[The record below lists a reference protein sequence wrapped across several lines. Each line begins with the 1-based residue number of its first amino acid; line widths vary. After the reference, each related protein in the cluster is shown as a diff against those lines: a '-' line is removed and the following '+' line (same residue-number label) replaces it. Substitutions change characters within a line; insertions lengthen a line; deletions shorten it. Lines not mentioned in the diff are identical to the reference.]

1 MRGEVPE
8 RSKAAVLK
16 IVRHVYHW
24 PHSGVLCAHG
34 ARAPR
39 DPPYHVLRREPEGGI
54 VRRILALV
62 AVLVLSPSCPGPVQ
76 AGEVLHDAEYYIS
89 KAQNAERWAAD
100 DEAVDEKLTAFREGN
115 GGRPPNILYIL
126 IDDIGFGDLGSET
139 LNSIRGYRTPS
150 INQFAREGMRLSR
163 MYTEPSCTPTRVAFM
178 TGRQPYRN
186 GMGNTAVDI
195 SGFGLADE
203 EVTLAE
209 ILSEAGYNTV
219 HIGKWHMG
227 DIKEAWP
234 NFQGFDYAAFPIHQQ
249 GQLTIFHDDAADE
262 EVSIGIGDNN
272 YDDRY
277 TMDRWL
283 RTDASSMV
291 TGVEGNRNEP
301 VREVHMKPGERW
313 TEAKYEEMNQRYQD
327 QAMEQ
332 LQSLAKRDEPFFLQ
346 YWPLYPLT
354 GPRTA
359 YDEYTTPN
367 GGTYVEK
374 MKLVD
379 QWIGELMAEMER
391 LGVADDTLVIIMGDN
406 GHFTK
411 YSPQSGYT
419 PMIFRGGKGSTTEG
433 GVRVD
438 AFVRWPGMVEADT
451 VAGDIVHV
459 TDLFTTI
466 ARLGGATDGI
476 PTDRIIDGI
485 DQTSLMLNGDTHGRR
500 DYVFLYNI
508 NKLEAV
514 VKEQYKLAIP
524 GGNLEN
530 AILADFYDLFRD
542 PQEKYP
548 VSTEIGAWGGAKFVR
563 MVQRHMKRKARY
575 ADAGPAIGMPYE
587 GIENLRPESK
597 AAVQEFLFMM
607 KSPEM

>member
-1 MRGEVPE
+1 VISRFLFRYLVTVPVILGFTATA
-8 RSKAAVLK
+8 SAKD
-16 IVRHVYHW
+16 IV
-24 PHSGVLCAHG
+24 
-34 ARAPR
+34 
-39 DPPYHVLRREPEGGI
+39 
-54 VRRILALV
+54 
-62 AVLVLSPSCPGPVQ
+62 
-76 AGEVLHDAEYYIS
+76 HDAEYYIIE
-89 KAQNAERWAAD
+89 AQNS
-100 DEAVDEKLTAFREGN
+100 EKWKKEDQKIDQQLMEFRKRN
-115 GGRPPNILYIL
+115 GGKPPNILYIL

-139 LNSIRGYRTPS
+139 LNSIRGYKTPS
-150 INQFAREGMRLSR
+150 INEFSREGMRLSR

-186 GMGNTAVDI
+186 GMGNTSVDI
-195 SGFGLADE
+195 SGFGLAGK

-209 ILSEAGYNTV
+209 ILSKAGYNTV

-227 DIKEAWP
+227 DIQEAWP
-234 NFQGFDYAAFPIHQQ
+234 NHQGFDYAAFPIHQQ

-277 TMDRWL
+277 TMDGWL

-291 TGVEGNRNEP
+291 TGVEGYRNKP
-301 VREVHMKPGERW
+301 VREVEMKPGERW
-313 TEAKYEEMNQRYQD
+313 TEAKYEAMNQQYQN

-332 LQSLAKRDEPFFLQ
+332 LQQLARQDKPFFLQ

-359 YDEYTTPN
+359 YEEYTTPN
-367 GGTYVEK
+367 GGNYVEK

-379 QWIGELMAEMER
+379 QWIGDLMGEMDK
-391 LGVADDTLVIIMGDN
+391 LGIADNTLVIIMGDN

-419 PMIFRGGKGSTTEG
+419 PMIFRGGKGDTTEG

-438 AFVRWPGMVEADT
+438 AFVRWPGMIEADS

-466 ARLGGATDGI
+466 ARLGGATNDI
-476 PTDRIIDGI
+476 PRDRIIDGV
-485 DQTSLMLNGDTHGRR
+485 DQTTLLLKGDTHGRR
-500 DYVFLYNI
+500 DYVFIYNI

-524 GGNLEN
+524 GGNIEN
-530 AILADFYDLFRD
+530 AILADFYDLYRD
-542 PQEKYP
+542 PHEKYP
-548 VSTEIGAWGGAKFVR
+548 VSTEVGAWGGAKFVR
-563 MVQRHMKRKARY
+563 MVQRHMKRKAKY
-575 ADAGPAIGMPYE
+575 PDEGPATGVPYK
-587 GIENLRPESK
+587 GIENLRPESE

-607 KSPEM
+607 KTPQM

>member
-1 MRGEVPE
+1 MQANE
-8 RSKAAVLK
+8 
-16 IVRHVYHW
+16 
-24 PHSGVLCAHG
+24 
-34 ARAPR
+34 
-39 DPPYHVLRREPEGGI
+39 
-54 VRRILALV
+54 LV
-62 AVLVLSPSCPGPVQ
+62 
-76 AGEVLHDAEYYIS
+76 HDAEFYIS
-89 KAQNAERWAAD
+89 KKQNAEKWMAE
-100 DEAVDEKLTAFREGN
+100 DEALDATLAEFKEKN
-115 GGRPPNILYIL
+115 GGKPPNIFYIL
-126 IDDIGFGDLGSET
+126 IDDIGFGDLGSKT
-139 LNSIRGYRTPS
+139 LNMVRGYETPS
-150 INQFAREGMRLSR
+150 INKIAEEGMRIGR

-195 SGFGLADE
+195 SGFGLAGK

-227 DIKEAWP
+227 DIQEAWP
-234 NFQGFDYAAFPIHQQ
+234 NFQGFDFAAFPIHQQ
-249 GQLTIFHDDAADE
+249 GQLTIFNDDAANE
-262 EVSIGIGDNN
+262 EVSIGIGANN
-272 YDDRY
+272 YDDKF
-277 TMDRWL
+277 TLDNWL

-291 TGVEGNRNEP
+291 TGVEGTRDQP
-301 VREVHMKPGERW
+301 VREVDMTPGERW
-313 TEAKYEEMNQRYQD
+313 TEAKYAAMNQRYQD
-327 QAMEQ
+327 QTMEH
-332 LQSLAKRDEPFFLQ
+332 LRKLAKDDKPFFLQ

-367 GGTYVEK
+367 GGIYVEK

-379 QWIGELMAEMER
+379 QWIGELMAEMET
-391 LGVADDTLVIIMGDN
+391 LGVADNTIVIVMGDN

-438 AFVRWPGMVEADT
+438 AFARWPGMIEADS
-451 VAGDIVHV
+451 VVGDMVHV
-459 TDLFTTI
+459 TDLFTTL
-466 ARLGGATDGI
+466 ARLGGAYDKI
-476 PTDRIIDGI
+476 PTDRLIDGI
-485 DQTSLMLNGDTHGRR
+485 DQTSLLLNGETHGRR
-500 DYVFLYNI
+500 DFVFLYNI

-514 VKEQYKLAIP
+514 VKEQFKLAIP
-524 GGNLEN
+524 GGNIDN
-530 AILADFYDLFRD
+530 AILADFYDLYRD

-563 MVQRHMKRKARY
+563 MIMRHQKRKAMY
-575 ADAGPAIGMPYE
+575 PDEGPALGMPYQ
-587 GIENLRPESK
+587 GIENLRPESQ

>member
-1 MRGEVPE
+1 MKLTFTNKLPVAWKALAMMSLTAVSTVPAL
-8 RSKAAVLK
+8 AAK
-16 IVRHVYHW
+16 PI
-24 PHSGVLCAHG
+24 A
-34 ARAPR
+34 
-39 DPPYHVLRREPEGGI
+39 
-54 VRRILALV
+54 
-62 AVLVLSPSCPGPVQ
+62 
-76 AGEVLHDAEYYIS
+76 HDAEFYVLQE
-89 KAQNAERWAAD
+89 QNGERWAQEDTALD
-100 DEAVDEKLTAFREGN
+100 ARLAELREKN
-115 GGRPPNILYIL
+115 GGKPPNIVYIL
-126 IDDIGFGDLGSET
+126 IDDIGFGDLGSKT
-139 LNSIRGYRTPS
+139 LNMIRGYETPS
-150 INQFAREGMRLSR
+150 INKVAKEGMRMAR
-163 MYTEPSCTPTRVAFM
+163 MYTEPSCTPTRVAMM
-178 TGRQPYRN
+178 TGRQPHRN

-195 SGFGLADE
+195 SGFGLADK

-209 ILSEAGYNTV
+209 ILSENGYNTA

-249 GQLTIFHDDAADE
+249 GQLTIYHDDAANE
-262 EVSIGIGDNN
+262 EVSVGIGDNN

-283 RTDASSMV
+283 RTDASAMAL
-291 TGVEGNRNEP
+291 GVEGTRNKP
-301 VREVHMKPGERW
+301 VQEVNFKAGERW
-313 TEAKYEEMNQRYQD
+313 TEKKYEEMNYRYQE
-327 QAMEQ
+327 QAMEH
-332 LQSLAKRDEPFFLQ
+332 LRKMAKQDEPFFLN

-367 GGTYVEK
+367 GGNYVEK

-379 QWIGELMAEMER
+379 KWIGDMMTEMET
-391 LGVADDTLVIIMGDN
+391 LGIADNTIVIIMGDN

-419 PMIFRGGKGSTTEG
+419 PMVFRGGKGYTTEG

-438 AFVRWPGMVEADT
+438 AFVRWPGMIEEDSV
-451 VAGDIVHV
+451 VGDIVHV
-459 TDLFTTI
+459 TDLYTTLARI
-466 ARLGGATDGI
+466 AGAYDEI
-476 PTDRIIDGI
+476 PRDRIIDGL
-485 DQTSLMLNGDTHGRR
+485 DQTSLWLNGDTHGRR

-508 NKLEAV
+508 NALEAV

-524 GGNLEN
+524 GGKIEN

-542 PQEKYP
+542 TREEWP

-563 MVQRHMKRKARY
+563 MIQRHMMRKQKY
-575 ADAGPAIGMPYE
+575 PSEGPATGMPYD
-587 GIENLRPESK
+587 GITNQRPETK

-607 KSPEM
+607 KTPGM

>member
-1 MRGEVPE
+1 V
-8 RSKAAVLK
+8 AATAAADV
-16 IVRHVYHW
+16 V
-24 PHSGVLCAHG
+24 
-34 ARAPR
+34 
-39 DPPYHVLRREPEGGI
+39 
-54 VRRILALV
+54 
-62 AVLVLSPSCPGPVQ
+62 
-76 AGEVLHDAEYYIS
+76 HDAEYYILE
-89 KAQNAERWAAD
+89 AQNGEVWAKEDRTIDRKLAD
-100 DEAVDEKLTAFREGN
+100 FRKQN
-115 GGRPPNILYIL
+115 GGKPPNIFYIL

-139 LNSIRGYRTPS
+139 LNSIRGYRTPA
-150 INQFAREGMRLSR
+150 INSFAREGMRLSR

-186 GMGNTAVDI
+186 GMGNTSVDI
-195 SGFGLADE
+195 SGFGLADK

-209 ILSEAGYNTV
+209 ILSEVGYNTV

-227 DIKEAWP
+227 DIREAWP
-234 NFQGFDYAAFPIHQQ
+234 NYQGFDYAAFPIHQQ
-249 GQLTIFHDDAADE
+249 GQLSIFHDDAADE

-277 TMDRWL
+277 TIDRWL
-283 RTDASSMV
+283 RTDASAMV
-291 TGVEGNRNEP
+291 TGVEGYRDQP
-301 VREVHMKPGERW
+301 VREVHMRAGERW
-313 TEAKYEEMNQRYQD
+313 NEAKYHEMNVRYQQ

-332 LQSLAKRDEPFFLQ
+332 LRRLAKADEPFFLQ

-354 GPRTA
+354 GPRTTT
-359 YDEYTTPN
+359 DEYTTPN
-367 GGTYVEK
+367 GGIYVEK

-379 QWIGELMAEMER
+379 EWIGELMAEMDE
-391 LGVADDTLVIIMGDN
+391 LGIADNTLVIIMGDN

-438 AFVRWPGMVEADT
+438 AFVRWPGMIGADS

-466 ARLGGATDGI
+466 ARLGGATDRI
-476 PTDRIIDGI
+476 PTDRTIDGI
-485 DQTSLMLNGDTHGRR
+485 DQTALMLEGDTHGRR

-524 GGNLEN
+524 GGNIEN

-563 MVQRHMKRKARY
+563 MIQRICAPRRKRPCR
-575 ADAGPAIGMPYE
+575 
-587 GIENLRPESK
+587 S
-597 AAVQEFLFMM
+597 
-607 KSPEM
+607 SCS

>member
-1 MRGEVPE
+1 MLLTRTLARVL
-8 RSKAAVLK
+8 AAAAIAASMVGTAAAK
-16 IVRHVYHW
+16 
-24 PHSGVLCAHG
+24 
-34 ARAPR
+34 
-39 DPPYHVLRREPEGGI
+39 E
-54 VRRILALV
+54 LV
-62 AVLVLSPSCPGPVQ
+62 
-76 AGEVLHDAEYYIS
+76 HDAEYYVL
-89 KAQNAERWAAD
+89 KKQNGERWAQEDKVLDKTLA
-100 DEAVDEKLTAFREGN
+100 EFRENN
-115 GGRPPNILYIL
+115 GGKPPNIFYIL
-126 IDDIGFGDLGSET
+126 IDDIGFGDLGSKT
-139 LNSIRGYRTPS
+139 LNMIRGYETPN
-150 INQFAREGMRLSR
+150 INSLAKQGMRMAR

-178 TGRQPYRN
+178 TGRQPHRN

-195 SGFGLADE
+195 SGFGLAAK

-209 ILSEAGYNTV
+209 ILSEAGYNTAHV
-219 HIGKWHMG
+219 GKWHMG
-227 DIKEAWP
+227 DIQEAWP
-234 NFQGFDYAAFPIHQQ
+234 NYQGFDYAVFPIHQQ
-249 GQLTIFHDDAADE
+249 GQLTIFHDDAANE
-262 EVSIGIGDNN
+262 EVAVGIGDNN

-283 RTDASSMV
+283 RTDASAMV
-291 TGVEGNRNEP
+291 MGVEGTRNNP
-301 VREVHMKPGERW
+301 VREVGMKAGERW
-313 TEAKYEEMNQRYQD
+313 NEAKYADLNQRYQN
-327 QAMEQ
+327 QVMEQ
-332 LQSLAKRDEPFFLQ
+332 LRKLAKQDEPFFLQ

-379 QWIGELMAEMER
+379 QWVGELMAEMET
-391 LGVADDTLVIIMGDN
+391 LGVADNTIVVLMGDN

-419 PMIFRGGKGSTTEG
+419 PMIFRGGKGYTTEG

-438 AFVRWPGMVEADT
+438 AFVRWPGMVKADT

-459 TDLFTTI
+459 TDLYTTF
-466 ARLGGATDGI
+466 ARLAGATEEI

-485 DQTSLMLNGDTHGRR
+485 DQTSLWLNGDTFGRR

-508 NKLEAV
+508 NALEAV
-514 VKEQYKLAIP
+514 IKEQYKLAIP
-524 GGNLEN
+524 GGKIEN

-542 PQEKYP
+542 TREEWP

-563 MVQRHMKRKARY
+563 MIMRHQMRKQKY
-575 ADAGPAIGMPYE
+575 PSEGPARGMPYE
-587 GIENLRPESK
+587 GITNLRPESK

-607 KSPEM
+607 KTPGM

>member
-1 MRGEVPE
+1 MQKFR
-8 RSKAAVLK
+8 RCLANWSAVGAGMVFLAVAPSIASASDK
-16 IVRHVYHW
+16 IV
-24 PHSGVLCAHG
+24 
-34 ARAPR
+34 
-39 DPPYHVLRREPEGGI
+39 
-54 VRRILALV
+54 
-62 AVLVLSPSCPGPVQ
+62 
-76 AGEVLHDAEYYIS
+76 HDAEYYILE
-89 KAQNAERWAAD
+89 AQNKDKWAAEDKSLD
-100 DEAVDEKLTAFREGN
+100 DKLAEFRKQN
-115 GGRPPNILYIL
+115 GGTPPNIFYIL
-126 IDDIGFGDLGSET
+126 IDDIGFGDLGSAA
-139 LNSIRGYRTPS
+139 LNSIRGYSTPAT
-150 INQFAREGMRLSR
+150 NEFAREGMRLSR

-186 GMGNTAVDI
+186 GMGNTSVDI
-195 SGFGLADE
+195 SGFGLAE
-203 EVTLAE
+203 KEVTLAE
-209 ILSEAGYNTV
+209 VLSEVGYNTSHV
-219 HIGKWHMG
+219 GKWHMG

-234 NFQGFDYAAFPIHQQ
+234 NYQGFDYASFPIHQQ

-272 YDDRY
+272 YDDRF
-277 TMDRWL
+277 TIDRWL

-291 TGVEGNRNEP
+291 TGVEGVRGEN
-301 VREVHMKPGERW
+301 VREVHMEPGERW
-313 TEAKYEEMNQRYQD
+313 TEAKYHEMNVRYQQ
-327 QAMEQ
+327 QAKEQ
-332 LQSLAKRDEPFFLQ
+332 LRKLAKANKPFFLQ

-354 GPRTA
+354 GPRTTT
-359 YDEYTTPN
+359 DNYTTPN

-379 QWIGELMAEMER
+379 RWIGELMAEMDELR
-391 LGVADDTLVIIMGDN
+391 IADKTLVIIMGDN

-419 PMIFRGGKGSTTEG
+419 PMIFRGGKGDTTEG

-438 AFVRWPGMVEADT
+438 AFVRWPGMIKEDS

-459 TDLFTTI
+459 TDLFSTI
-466 ARLGGATDGI
+466 TRLGGAVDQV

-485 DQTSLMLNGDTHGRR
+485 DQTSLLLNGETHGRR

-524 GGNLEN
+524 GGNLDN

-542 PQEKYP
+542 PQEKHP

-563 MVQRHMKRKARY
+563 MIQRHVARKAKY
-575 ADAGPAIGMPYE
+575 PDEGPATGMPYE

-607 KSPEM
+607 KTPRL